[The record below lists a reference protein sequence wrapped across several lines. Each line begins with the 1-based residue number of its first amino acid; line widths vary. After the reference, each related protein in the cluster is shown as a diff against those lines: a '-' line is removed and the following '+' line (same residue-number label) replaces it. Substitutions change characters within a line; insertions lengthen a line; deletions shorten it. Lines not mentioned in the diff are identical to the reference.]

1 MIFKLPLRCRINQ
14 EEYVLIL
21 NSVCYVRGDV
31 LNFCGCFLRLRLAKG
46 GQQPPSSLKVLGATD
61 HLSIL

>member
-31 LNFCGCFLRLRLAKG
+31 LNFCGCFLSD
-46 GQQPPSSLKVLGATD
+46 QQRED
-61 HLSIL
+61 NNHHHL